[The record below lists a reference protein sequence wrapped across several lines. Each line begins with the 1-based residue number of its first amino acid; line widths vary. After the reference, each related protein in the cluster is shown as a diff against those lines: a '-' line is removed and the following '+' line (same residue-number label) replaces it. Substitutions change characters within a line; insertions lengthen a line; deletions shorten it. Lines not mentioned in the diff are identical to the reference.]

1 MQTKLYNL
9 TSSKPSTVTLPKG
22 LGEKVSPDLLAQ
34 AIRVFADRA
43 HPGLAKSKTR
53 AEVRCSTR
61 KIYKQKGT
69 GGARHGAKS
78 APIFVGGG
86 TAHGP
91 KNIKRILTLPK
102 KMKKSALNMALSTK
116 ASRGEIVMV
125 DGLAGIKKTKQ
136 AAGLLGKILAD
147 NKGSKRATLV
157 FAKESGAS
165 KMFFRNVSEVTMV
178 DWQDINAH
186 GIFYGG
192 LIVLDLV
199 IFKSEKLKKVVSD
212 TKKKVA
218 VKKTQN

>member
-9 TSSKPSTVTLPKG
+9 TSSKPGSVALPKG
-22 LGEKVSPDLLAQ
+22 LGEKVSPDFLAQ
-34 AIRVFADRA
+34 AIRVYGNRA

-91 KNIKRILTLPK
+91 KNIRRILSLPK
-102 KMKKSALNMALSTK
+102 KMKKQALNMALSHK

-125 DGLAGIKKTKQ
+125 DDLAGIKKTKQ
-136 AAGLLGKILAD
+136 AAGLLKKILTD
-147 NKGSKRATLV
+147 NKEAKRATLV
-157 FAKESGAS
+157 FAKDSSAS
-165 KMFFRNVSEVTMV
+165 RMFFRNISEVTKV

-192 LIVLDLV
+192 LIILDAT
-199 IFKSEKLKKVVSD
+199 IFKSEKPKKVATD
-212 TKKKVA
+212 TKKKVS
-218 VKKTQN
+218 VKKG